1 MALRA
6 PRWAI
11 IAETRRGD
19 KDFAGPPLTGA
30 PILCYVRRMVAMP
43 PLRKI
48 IHVDMDMFY
57 AAVEMRDRPE
67 LCGRPLVVGGR
78 PDSRSVATTANYEA
92 RKFGIHSGMSCAQA
106 RRLCPQCL
114 FIPPDFRKYQRVS
127 EQIHAIFHEYTDLV
141 ESVSLDEAYLDVTR
155 NKKNE
160 PSATR
165 LAREIKRRIVAAT
178 GLTASAGVASTMFV
192 AKIASDARKPNGLCV
207 VRPEQVM
214 GFIRPLPVIK
224 IPGIGRVTDAV
235 LQKLGVRTVADL
247 EKKTPAFLEEHF
259 GKFGRYLHDIAR
271 GIDERPVTPWRER
284 LSYGAEETFDR
295 DILKKDALLE
305 FLRACAQRVFAELAA
320 EGKRGRTVTLKI
332 KYSDFQLITRRCTL
346 AGFLT
351 SADEVFRTARSLLER
366 TEAGQRP
373 VRLAGIALSNFGPPR
388 GKQTEA
394 AGPLFAKLGGS
405 RG

>member
-1 MALRA
+1 
-6 PRWAI
+6 
-11 IAETRRGD
+11 
-19 KDFAGPPLTGA
+19 
-30 PILCYVRRMVAMP
+30 MP

-67 LCGRPLVVGGR
+67 LRGRPLVVGGR

-92 RKFGIHSGMSCAQA
+92 RAFGIHSGMSCALA
-106 RRLCPQCL
+106 KRLCPHCL
-114 FIPPDFRKYQRVS
+114 FVPPDFDKYRRVS
-127 EQIHAIFHEYTDLV
+127 EQVHAIFRDYTDLV
-141 ESVSLDEAYLDVTR
+141 EPVSLDEAYLDVTR

-192 AKIASDARKPNGLCV
+192 AKIASDARKPDGLCV

-214 GFIRPLPVIK
+214 GFIRPLPVIR
-224 IPGIGRVTDAV
+224 IPGIGRVTDAE

-295 DILKKDALLE
+295 DIVKKGPLQE
-305 FLRACAQRVFAELAA
+305 FLRPCAGRVFTELKE
-320 EGKRGRTVTLKI
+320 EGKLARTVTLKI

-346 AGFLT
+346 ADFLI
-351 SADEVFRTARSLLER
+351 SADEVYRTACSLLER
-366 TEAGQRP
+366 TEAGVRP
-373 VRLAGIALSNFGPPR
+373 VRLAGIALSNFGAPR
-388 GKQTEA
+388 WKQIEA
-394 AGPLFAKLGGS
+394 AGPLFTRLGGG